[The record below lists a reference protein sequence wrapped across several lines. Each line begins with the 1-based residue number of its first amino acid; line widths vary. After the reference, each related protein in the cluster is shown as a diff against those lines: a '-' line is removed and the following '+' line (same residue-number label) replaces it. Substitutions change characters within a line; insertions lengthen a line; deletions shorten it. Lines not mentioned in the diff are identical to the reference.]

1 MMNDNDL
8 VDVFRNEDCFKK
20 LKIRYPDYD
29 DVDLIFATFSIGLVA
44 TRNFL
49 FSSLFEDIL
58 KNGLKD

>member
-8 VDVFRNEDCFKK
+8 IDVFRNEDCFKK

-44 TRNFL
+44 TNYL